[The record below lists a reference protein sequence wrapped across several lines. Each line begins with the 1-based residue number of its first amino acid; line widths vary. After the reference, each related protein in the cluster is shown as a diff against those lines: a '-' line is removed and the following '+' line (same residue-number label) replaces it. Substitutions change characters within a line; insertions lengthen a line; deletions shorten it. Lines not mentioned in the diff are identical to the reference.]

1 MFFIFPSLPLNVS
14 MYTCRYEEAEEV
26 DGEDEEGEDLG
37 MNSPTRQGQSQPFG
51 GHMASDASVLSGEL
65 GERFLAP
72 SFSAI
77 VT

>member
-1 MFFIFPSLPLNVS
+1 MFPSLPLYV
-14 MYTCRYEEAEEV
+14 CRYEEAEEV
-26 DGEDEEGEDLG
+26 DGEDEEGEELG

-65 GERFLAP
+65 EERFLAP